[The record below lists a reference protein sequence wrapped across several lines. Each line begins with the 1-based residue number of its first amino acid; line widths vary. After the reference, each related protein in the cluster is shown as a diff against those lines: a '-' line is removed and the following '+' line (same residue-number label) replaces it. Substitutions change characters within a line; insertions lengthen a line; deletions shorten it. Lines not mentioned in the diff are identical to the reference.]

1 MHNVQPNFTICILH
15 IPFTVSSIFKI
26 SHAET
31 AGMIAPLT
39 PSAMPIPQERVVKV
53 NAEPVRGYLTASR

>member
-1 MHNVQPNFTICILH
+1 
-15 IPFTVSSIFKI
+15 
-26 SHAET
+26 
-31 AGMIAPLT
+31 MIAPLT